1 MPSVVPRHSGGTA
14 HSRLPVQVPVLLEL
28 GADSGRLGSS
38 HSDPGWTTQWTRPPL
53 LHFSGFV
60 VLGMDF
66 HNLLIIILYILNI
79 NLLTFMFKCMMTEKR

>member
-66 HNLLIIILYILNI
+66 HSIFIIILYIPNI
-79 NLLTFMFKCMMTEKR
+79 NLLIFILQLYDDRKR